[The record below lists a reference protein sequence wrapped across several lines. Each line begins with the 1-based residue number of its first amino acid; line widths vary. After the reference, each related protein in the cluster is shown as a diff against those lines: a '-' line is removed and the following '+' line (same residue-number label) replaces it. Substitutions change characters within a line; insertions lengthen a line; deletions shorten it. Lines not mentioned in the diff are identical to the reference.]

1 MLEEESVWQ
10 FPERQML
17 PYLLKPEVHLGFPEA
32 DMTSSRKLRVL
43 FPERHHNFQELDQ
56 LLLV

>member
-1 MLEEESVWQ
+1 
-10 FPERQML
+10 ML

-32 DMTSSRKLRVL
+32 DMTSSQKLRVL